1 MRLDSSYGQV
11 KRLSRRAPPPANR
24 EAPGAEAAVLRDAL
38 SAGALDISA
47 TGFVLARLAGADRP
61 ILWVQDRLSRQEN
74 GGLYGIGLAQ
84 LGLKAPVLQVT
95 VNHPRDALWAME
107 QGAGCAGLSAVVG
120 EIHGAPAV
128 LDFTAT
134 KRLALRAERANVPI
148 WLIRGGDP
156 GTLSAAR
163 ERWRIGALPSGANPH
178 DARAPG
184 PPRWTA
190 ELFRARGRPPGAW
203 VAEYDPRAAR
213 STDRLGLV
221 PASGDAA
228 LAQDGQPRADAAGG

>member
-1 MRLDSSYGQV
+1 MSPDSSYGQV
-11 KRLSRRAPPPANR
+11 TRLSRRAPPPARR
-24 EAPGAEAAVLRDAL
+24 EAPGTDTAVLRDAL
-38 SAGALDISA
+38 SAGPLDISA
-47 TGFVLARLAGADRP
+47 TGFVLARLGAADRP

-84 LGLKAPVLQVT
+84 LGLRVPVLQVHA
-95 VNHPRDALWAME
+95 NHPRDVLWTME
-107 QGAGCAGLSAVVG
+107 QGAECAALSAVVG

-134 KRLALRAERANVPI
+134 KRLALRAERSDVPV
-148 WLIRGGDP
+148 WLIRSGDP

-163 ERWRIGALPSGANPH
+163 ERWRIGALPSGPNPH

-184 PPRWTA
+184 SPRWTA
-190 ELFRARGRPPGAW
+190 ELFRARGHPPGTW
-203 VAEYDPRAAR
+203 VAEYDPRATRTA
-213 STDRLGLV
+213 DRLGLV

-228 LAQDGQPRADAAGG
+228 LAEEGQRRADAAGG